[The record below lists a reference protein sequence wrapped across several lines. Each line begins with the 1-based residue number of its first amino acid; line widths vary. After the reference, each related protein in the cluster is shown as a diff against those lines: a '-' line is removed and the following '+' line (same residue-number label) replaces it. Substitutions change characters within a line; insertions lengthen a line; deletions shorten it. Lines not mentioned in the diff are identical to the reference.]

1 MANNTNTTGRRIP
14 DANILIVDRWN
25 SMTDSKRK
33 QIMTIFESANN
44 ESLEFIRQLTKY
56 RFIDRLSNSDLLPPS
71 QRLRRTDDTI
81 FGFEIPHDKHRLIRE
96 ILGGTLICYLH
107 DKSIDWICYIC

>member
-33 QIMTIFESANN
+33 QIETIFESINN
-44 ESLEFIRQLTKY
+44 EYPESDRQKAKNEFIK
-56 RFIDRLSNSDLLPPS
+56 
-71 QRLRRTDDTI
+71 RLREQNLISSIERLCTDDKM
-81 FGFEIPHDKHRLIRE
+81 FGFKIPDDKHRLLYKL
-96 ILGGTLICYLH
+96 LGETGFYCHH
-107 DKSIDWICYIC
+107 DGSIDWVCLYL